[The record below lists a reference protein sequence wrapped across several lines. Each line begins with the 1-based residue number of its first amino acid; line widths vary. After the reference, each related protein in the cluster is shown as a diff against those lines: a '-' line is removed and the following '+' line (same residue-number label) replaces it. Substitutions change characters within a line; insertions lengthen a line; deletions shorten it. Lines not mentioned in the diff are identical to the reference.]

1 MPVTSALRS
10 SRLPWIVSAVAGAIA
25 VALLVILLAVILPDR
40 HDARRE
46 GIKIFTGDEQAALN
60 AARVE
65 AVNVSSYRRSDFE
78 ADVNRA
84 LAGATGD
91 LKADLQARSG
101 DMKTQLDTEKID
113 ISGQIVASA
122 LQESADGKVAVML
135 VLNGT
140 ARNDAGQSANT
151 GVQRITLTMTKV
163 SGKWLAESLD
173 GAILGQSSPSGTPS
187 PSSSASP
194 SGSASASP
202 SVTPSVSPSVSP
214 SGTGASK

>member
-10 SRLPWIVSAVAGAIA
+10 SRLPWIVAAVAGAVA

-40 HDARRE
+40 HDARHE
-46 GIKIFTGDEQAALN
+46 GIKIFTADEQAALN
-60 AARVE
+60 AARVQ
-65 AVNVSSYRRSDFE
+65 AVNVSSYRRTDFA

-91 LKADLQARSG
+91 LKSDLQARSG
-101 DMKTQLDTEKID
+101 DMKKQLDTEKID

-122 LQESADGKVAVML
+122 VQESADGKVAVMV
-135 VLNGT
+135 VLSGT
-140 ARNDAGQSANT
+140 ASNDAGQTANT

-163 SGKWLAESLD
+163 SGKWLAEHLD
-173 GAILGQSSPSGTPS
+173 GAILGQSSPSG
-187 PSSSASP
+187 SSSASP
-194 SGSASASP
+194 SSSPSASRSASP
-202 SVTPSVSPSVSP
+202 SATP